1 MYHSAVCRFV
11 TTGIVI
17 TGTGLI
23 AATPVAAPPASA
35 NPVPVVQLTS
45 GIGDLVT
52 PYTNLVTNTW
62 HNLSAIGTDWFADPF
77 PFLHQILVNQVGYAQ
92 DIFSAL
98 LHGDL
103 PGFGQALLDA
113 GTGMWHNFGNVVD
126 TAFDFSVGVDTSTM
140 FDDVE
145 EPSAGDLVA
154 AVLSGNFYNLIQGVI
169 NSVGSPE
176 LELGVPV
183 ALLIDALGAPILG
196 WNALADSANAIF
208 GDLRDGD
215 WWGAFAG
222 TFTAPAHVID
232 AALNGSGVPL
242 DFLSAFGF
250 SPDDLVG
257 EKFDLGSEPVD
268 VPVLGTGTAHL
279 GYITVKAVD
288 GTIPLGGL
296 LAQLAHPEI
305 NGTLQYSGGQVVFD
319 ERCFPIIGCST
330 TPPIDIKSD
339 PDTFD
344 IARELTGT
352 PIGGILPAWLNWLPQ
367 QFADAITL
375 SATAE
380 SAQATA
386 DLFGFGLGLT
396 G

>member
-1 MYHSAVCRFV
+1 MYHPVVRRFV
-11 TTGIVI
+11 TAGIVI
-17 TGTGLI
+17 TGAGLI
-23 AATPVAAPPASA
+23 AATPVVTAPASA
-35 NPVPVVQLTS
+35 NPIPVVQLTA

-52 PYTNLVTNTW
+52 PYADLFTNTW
-62 HNLSAIGTDWFADPF
+62 GNVSTIATDWFANPF
-77 PFLHQILVNQVGYAQ
+77 PFLHQLLSNQVGYAQ
-92 DIFSAL
+92 DIVGAL
-98 LHGDL
+98 LRGDL
-103 PGFGQALLDA
+103 PGFGQALVDA
-113 GTGMWHNFGNVVD
+113 GTGMWHNFGHVVD

-140 FDDVE
+140 FDDIE
-145 EPSAGDLVA
+145 EPSAGELA
-154 AVLSGNFYNLIQGVI
+154 AAILSGNFYDLIQKVV
-169 NSVGSPE
+169 NSIGSPE

-183 ALLIDALGAPILG
+183 AILIDALGSPILG
-196 WNALADSANAIF
+196 WNAVVDSVNAIF
-208 GDLRDGD
+208 GDLHDGD

-232 AALNGSGVPL
+232 AVLNGSGVPL

-257 EKFDLGSEPVD
+257 EKFDLGSEPID
-268 VPVLGTGTAHL
+268 VPVLGTGTAYL
-279 GYITVKAVD
+279 GDITVNAVD

-330 TPPIDIKSD
+330 TPPIDINSN

-352 PIGGILPAWLNWLPQ
+352 PIGGIFPAWLNWLPQ
-367 QFADAITL
+367 QFADAITP

-380 SAQATA
+380 SAQAMA
-386 DLFGFGLGLT
+386 DLFDFDHGLT